1 MVTLSESSMDN
12 RVVDCH
18 SELKRLRD
26 LQYEYDF
33 NDDQKQSDLYRK
45 KAEHIQ
51 SLINQG
57 VESIPNF

>member
-1 MVTLSESSMDN
+1 MDN

-26 LQYEYDF
+26 LQYESDF
-33 NDDQKQSDLYRK
+33 NDDQKQSDLYRE

>member
-1 MVTLSESSMDN
+1 MDN

-26 LQYEYDF
+26 LQYESDF
-33 NDDQKQSDLYRK
+33 NDDQEQSDLYRK
-45 KAEHIQ
+45 KTEHIQ

-57 VESIPNF
+57 VEYIPNF

>member
-1 MVTLSESSMDN
+1 MDN

-26 LQYEYDF
+26 LQYESDF
-33 NDDQKQSDLYRK
+33 NDDQKQSDLYRN
-45 KAEHIQ
+45 KADHIQ

>member
-1 MVTLSESSMDN
+1 MDN

-26 LQYEYDF
+26 LQYESDF

-45 KAEHIQ
+45 KAEYIQ

-57 VESIPNF
+57 VEYIPNF

>member
-1 MVTLSESSMDN
+1 MDN
-12 RVVDCH
+12 RVVNCH

-26 LQYEYDF
+26 LQYESDF

-45 KAEHIQ
+45 NAEYIQ

-57 VESIPNF
+57 VEYIPIF

>member
-1 MVTLSESSMDN
+1 MDN

-26 LQYEYDF
+26 LQYESDF
-33 NDDQKQSDLYRK
+33 NDDQKQSDMYRK
-45 KAEHIQ
+45 NAEYIQ

-57 VESIPNF
+57 VEYIPNF

>member
-1 MVTLSESSMDN
+1 MDN

-26 LQYEYDF
+26 LQYEFDF
-33 NDDQKQSDLYRK
+33 NDDHKQSDLYRK
-45 KAEHIQ
+45 KADHIQ